1 MKKLFFIAVLALA
14 NTVVSCTSD
23 TETLTPSNGVQ
34 NIKVKQ
40 DASLVQKDGDTLGDG
55 DTGGQGGQIP
65 PKP

>member
-14 NTVVSCTSD
+14 NSVVSCTSD
-23 TETLTPSNGVQ
+23 AEPVTPSNGVQ

-40 DASLVQKDGDTLGDG
+40 DSSLMQKGGDTLGDG